1 MGCGSSKE
9 ENPDEIKSE
18 MKKTLIPEYDAVAF
32 FPLSSSL
39 TNGF

>member
-18 MKKTLIPEYDAVAF
+18 MKRTLIPEYDEVPFSSNF
-32 FPLSSSL
+32 FFL
-39 TNGF
+39 NGF